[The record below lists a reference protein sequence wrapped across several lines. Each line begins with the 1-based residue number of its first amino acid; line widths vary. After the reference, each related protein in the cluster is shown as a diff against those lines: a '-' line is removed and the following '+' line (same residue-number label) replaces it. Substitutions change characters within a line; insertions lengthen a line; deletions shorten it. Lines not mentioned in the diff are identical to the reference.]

1 MGGVWWRPEPC
12 RCLSRHFLFCVD
24 ASVPVPSCSL
34 VAGLVRVVSAAVILG
49 SSGFVDTS
57 GFLCFF
63 AVASVV
69 LSAVSFD
76 TDGSLHTVV
85 VLQLL
90 LLLMLP
96 SEDIFWPHTL
106 LHGILS
112 LEDFACLVL

>member
-24 ASVPVPSCSL
+24 ASVPVPSCSP

-49 SSGFVDTS
+49 SSGFLDTS
-57 GFLCFF
+57 GLFVFF

-69 LSAVSFD
+69 LSAASSD
-76 TDGSLHTVV
+76 TDGSLYTVV

-90 LLLMLP
+90 FVVNAY
-96 SEDIFWPHTL
+96 S
-106 LHGILS
+106 
-112 LEDFACLVL
+112 